1 MYKVAKKSTIH
12 FSTDKLQKKITVRIR
27 YGENLENEMAFEDMK
42 DLRDRAYL
50 IIYSENKSLGKAMK
64 VKQEEIIKLI
74 EMFIKQTE
82 AIDLTFNNLQTLY
95 DFGYPV

>member
-1 MYKVAKKSTIH
+1 MYKVAKNSRIH
-12 FSTDKLQKKITVRIR
+12 FFTDKKKKKLTVKIQ
-27 YGENLENEMAFEDMK
+27 YGDHYKQEMAFEDMK

-82 AIDLTFNNLQTLY
+82 AVD
-95 DFGYPV
+95 